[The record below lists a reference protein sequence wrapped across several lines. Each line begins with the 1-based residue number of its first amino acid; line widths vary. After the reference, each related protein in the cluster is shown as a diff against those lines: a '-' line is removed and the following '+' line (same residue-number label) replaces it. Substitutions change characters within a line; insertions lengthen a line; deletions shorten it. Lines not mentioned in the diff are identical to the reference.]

1 MKTES
6 ILRERVR
13 TMQVVLLVNYAGLGE
28 GKVVKI
34 VKAEG
39 DWLQTS
45 SGVYIQKEWARTLG
59 GTPIGKEVVI

>member
-1 MKTES
+1 
-6 ILRERVR
+6 
-13 TMQVVLLVNYAGLGE
+13 MQVVLLVNYAGLGE

-59 GTPIGKEVVI
+59 GTPIGKEVVV

>member
-1 MKTES
+1 
-6 ILRERVR
+6 
-13 TMQVVLLVNYAGLGE
+13 MQVVLLVNYAGYGE

-45 SGVYIQKEWARTLG
+45 SGVYIQKE
-59 GTPIGKEVVI
+59 

>member
-1 MKTES
+1 
-6 ILRERVR
+6 
-13 TMQVVLLVNYAGLGE
+13 MQVVLLVNYAGLGE

-39 DWLQTS
+39 DWLRTS
-45 SGVYIQKEWARTLG
+45 GGIYLQKEWARTIG